1 MGLAKTVRLA
11 RFARLS
17 VLSAPA
23 QPGLSPATDNA
34 RRMLRLRALTPASA
48 LLPLRLFL
56 GLTFVYGGMQ
66 KLSDPGFLHPGAPT
80 YIGAQLRGFAG
91 GTPGGFI
98 LHAFALP
105 FPRLAGVGVALVE
118 IAVGLLVTA
127 GLLTRA
133 AAMAGLA
140 LNLLLF
146 LTASW
151 KTSPYFLGSDIVF
164 VFAWL
169 PFVLAG
175 ANGQPALD
183 RRLHELASRRRGRA
197 RPFPSEAGRAVARLA
212 PAPAG
217 LTRRTVM
224 RQALALTGLAT
235 GVLAGV
241 AAAAA
246 GRYRGGT
253 VVRSLASG
261 SAPATP
267 AAPSHPPL
275 EVHHHRPGGRPAA
288 APPAGAVRIGPS
300 RGVGAGQAATY
311 RDPHD
316 GQADILVRDRSGG
329 LTALSAIC
337 THAGCAVSYQGGALY
352 CPCHGSVFN
361 ARTGAVQQGPANQPL
376 AQKKVIER
384 GGSIYAMPS

>member
-1 MGLAKTVRLA
+1 MT
-11 RFARLS
+11 
-17 VLSAPA
+17 PM
-23 QPGLSPATDNA
+23 P
-34 RRMLRLRALTPASA
+34 RLRTLTPAAA
-48 LLPLRLFL
+48 LFPLRLFL

-80 YIGAQLRGFAG
+80 YIGAQLRGFAS

-98 LHAFALP
+98 LHAVALP
-105 FPRLAGVGVALVE
+105 FPRLAGVGVALLE
-118 IAVGLLVTA
+118 IAVGLLVSA

-133 AAMAGLA
+133 AAAAGLA

-164 VFAWL
+164 IFAWL

-175 ANGQPALD
+175 AVGQPALD
-183 RRLHELASRRRGRA
+183 HRLQELARRRRGRA
-197 RPFPSEAGRAVARLA
+197 ERAARAAGRRAGS

-217 LTRRTVM
+217 AALTRRGLLG
-224 RQALALTGLAT
+224 QALALTGVAT
-235 GVLAGV
+235 GALA
-241 AAAAA
+241 ALSAAAA
-246 GRYRGGT
+246 GRYRSGAG
-253 VVRSLASG
+253 VRPLASSPTSVAPSSPSLA
-261 SAPATP
+261 
-267 AAPSHPPL
+267 
-275 EVHHHRPGGRPAA
+275 VHHHRPAGRSAA
-288 APPAGAVRIGPS
+288 GPPAGGVRLGPS
-300 RGVGAGQAATY
+300 GGLGAGQAATY

-329 LTALSAIC
+329 LTALSALC
-337 THAGCAVSYQGGALY
+337 THAGCAVTYQGGALY

-361 ARTGAVQQGPANQPL
+361 ARTGAVEQGPAVQAL

>member
-1 MGLAKTVRLA
+1 M
-11 RFARLS
+11 
-17 VLSAPA
+17 P
-23 QPGLSPATDNA
+23 
-34 RRMLRLRALTPASA
+34 RLRALSPAAA
-48 LLPLRLFL
+48 LLPLRVFL
-56 GLTFVYGGMQ
+56 GVTFVYGGMQ

-80 YIGAQLRGFAG
+80 YIGAQLRGFAN
-91 GTPGGFI
+91 GTPGGFV

-105 FPRLAGVGVALVE
+105 FPRLAGAGVALLE

-133 AAMAGLA
+133 AAAVGLV

-151 KTSPYFLGSDIVF
+151 KTSPYFLGSDVVF

-175 ANGQPALD
+175 AVGQPALD
-183 RRLHELASRRRGRA
+183 HRLHEVAWRRRGRTKPA
-197 RPFPSEAGRAVARLA
+197 TRAAGRRAAS
-212 PAPAG
+212 PAPATAA
-217 LTRRTVM
+217 LTRR
-224 RQALALTGLAT
+224 RLLGQALGLTGLAT
-235 GVLAGV
+235 GALAGL

-246 GRYRGGT
+246 GRYRGGAG
-253 VVRSLASG
+253 VRPLASASTTPG
-261 SAPATP
+261 APAH
-267 AAPSHPPL
+267 PSL
-275 EVHHHRPGGRPAA
+275 EVHHHRPGGRRASG
-288 APPAGAVRIGPS
+288 PPAGAVRIGPS

-316 GQADILVRDRSGG
+316 GQADILVRDRRGG
-329 LTALSAIC
+329 LTALSALC
-337 THAGCAVSYQGGALY
+337 THAGCAVTYQGGALY

-361 ARTGAVQQGPANQPL
+361 ARTGAVEQGPAVQPL
-376 AQKKVIER
+376 PQKKIIER